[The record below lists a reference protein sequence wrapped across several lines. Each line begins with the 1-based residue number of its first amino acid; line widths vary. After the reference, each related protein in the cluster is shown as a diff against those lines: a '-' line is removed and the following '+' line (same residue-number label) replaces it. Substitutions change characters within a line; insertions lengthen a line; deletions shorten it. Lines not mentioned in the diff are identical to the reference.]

1 MSGLAEENHYR
12 SDNQGGNNMTTRILV
27 VDDEPRYVRLM
38 EANILAEGYQVL
50 KAYDGQSA
58 VELVAEKQPDLVL
71 LDVMMPGLNGFA
83 ACERIRVF
91 SNVPIIMVTAK
102 GEEQDRVRGLDV
114 GADDYIVKPFSAT
127 ELLARVRAV
136 LRRAQVSGN
145 SFQQAVFNHGNLR
158 IDLARAE
165 VFRNDKLVFLSATE
179 YRLLLQFVHNLG
191 SIMTSED
198 LLVNVWGPEYREDK
212 EILWVSI
219 SRLRQKLEDDARNP
233 QHIVTRSG
241 LGYTM
246 PPL

>member
-1 MSGLAEENHYR
+1 MVK
-12 SDNQGGNNMTTRILV
+12 RILV

-38 EANILAEGYQVL
+38 EANLISEGYDVT

-58 VELVAEKQPDLVL
+58 VEMVADTQPDLVL
-71 LDVMMPGLNGFA
+71 LDVMMPGLDGFG
-83 ACERIRVF
+83 ACERIREF
-91 SNVPIIMVTAK
+91 SSIPIIMVTAK

-127 ELLARVRAV
+127 EVLARVRAV
-136 LRRAQVSGN
+136 LRRAQVTGS
-145 SFQQAVFNHGNLR
+145 SYEQSIFTHGNLR

-165 VFRNDKLVFLSATE
+165 VFKDEDMVFLSATE
-179 YRLLLQFVHNLG
+179 YRLLLQFVHNQGNIL
-191 SIMTSED
+191 TSED

-219 SRLRQKLEDDARNP
+219 SRLRQKLEDDPRNP

-241 LGYTM
+241 MGYTM
-246 PPL
+246 PPLQ

>member
-1 MSGLAEENHYR
+1 
-12 SDNQGGNNMTTRILV
+12 MTTRILV

-38 EANILAEGYQVL
+38 EANLVAEGYQVL
-50 KAYDGQSA
+50 KAYDGQTA
-58 VELVAEKQPDLVL
+58 VEIVADKQPDLVL
-71 LDVMMPGLNGFA
+71 LDVMMPIINGFA
-83 ACERIRVF
+83 ACERIREF

-136 LRRAQVSGN
+136 LRRAQVSG
-145 SFQQAVFNHGNLR
+145 STFEQAVFTHNNLK

-165 VFRNDKLVFLSATE
+165 VFKDEKMVFLSATE

-191 SIMTSED
+191 SILTSED
-198 LLVNVWGPEYREDK
+198 LLVNVWGPEYRDDK

-219 SRLRQKLEDDARNP
+219 SRLRQKLEDDPRNP

>member
-1 MSGLAEENHYR
+1 MI
-12 SDNQGGNNMTTRILV
+12 TRILV

-38 EANILAEGYQVL
+38 EANLISEGYEVL

-58 VELVAEKQPDLVL
+58 VEMVADKQPDLVL
-71 LDVMMPGLNGFA
+71 LDVMMPGLDGFG
-83 ACERIRVF
+83 ACERVREF
-91 SNVPIIMVTAK
+91 SSVPIIMVTAK

-127 ELLARVRAV
+127 EVLARVRAV
-136 LRRAQVSGN
+136 LRRAQVSGSN
-145 SFQQAVFNHGNLR
+145 FEQSVFSHGNLR

-165 VFRNDKLVFLSATE
+165 VFKEDNMVFLSATE
-179 YRLLLQFVHNLG
+179 YRLLLQFVHNQGNIL
-191 SIMTSED
+191 TSED

-219 SRLRQKLEDDARNP
+219 SRLRQKLEDDPRNP

-241 LGYTM
+241 MGYTM
-246 PPL
+246 PPV

>member
-1 MSGLAEENHYR
+1 
-12 SDNQGGNNMTTRILV
+12 MTTRILV

-38 EANILAEGYQVL
+38 EANLVTEGYQVL
-50 KAYDGQSA
+50 KAYDGQTA
-58 VELVAEKQPDLVL
+58 VEAVADKQPDLVL
-71 LDVMMPGLNGFA
+71 LDVMMPIINGFT
-83 ACERIRVF
+83 ACERIREF

-136 LRRAQVSGN
+136 LRRAQVSG
-145 SFQQAVFNHGNLR
+145 STFEQAIFNHTNLK

-165 VFRNDKLVFLSATE
+165 VFKDEKMVFLSATE

-191 SIMTSED
+191 SILTSED
-198 LLVNVWGPEYREDK
+198 LLVNVWGPEYRDDK

-219 SRLRQKLEDDARNP
+219 SRLRQKLEDDPRNP

-241 LGYTM
+241 MGYTM
-246 PPL
+246 PPN

>member
-1 MSGLAEENHYR
+1 MV
-12 SDNQGGNNMTTRILV
+12 TRILV

-38 EANILAEGYQVL
+38 EANLISEGYDVL

-58 VELVAEKQPDLVL
+58 VEMVADNQPDLVL
-71 LDVMMPGLNGFA
+71 LDVMMPGLDGFG
-83 ACERIRVF
+83 ACERIREF
-91 SNVPIIMVTAK
+91 SSIPIIMVTAK

-127 ELLARVRAV
+127 EVLARVRAV
-136 LRRAQVSGN
+136 LRRAQVSG
-145 SFQQAVFNHGNLR
+145 STYEQSIFNHGNLR

-165 VFRNDKLVFLSATE
+165 VYKSDDMVFLSATE
-179 YRLLLQFVHNLG
+179 YRLLLQFVHNQGNIL
-191 SIMTSED
+191 TSED

-219 SRLRQKLEDDARNP
+219 SRLRQKLEDDPRNP

-241 LGYTM
+241 MGYTM
-246 PPL
+246 PPNQ

>member
-1 MSGLAEENHYR
+1 MV
-12 SDNQGGNNMTTRILV
+12 TRILV

-38 EANILAEGYQVL
+38 EANLISEGYEVL
-50 KAYDGQSA
+50 KTYDGQSS
-58 VELVAEKQPDLVL
+58 VEMVAEDQPDLVL
-71 LDVMMPGLNGFA
+71 LDVMMPGLSGFET
-83 ACERIRVF
+83 CERIREF
-91 SNVPIIMVTAK
+91 SSIPIIMVTAK

-136 LRRAQVSGN
+136 LRRAQVSES
-145 SFQQAVFNHGNLR
+145 SFQQAVFTHENLR

-165 VFRNDKLVFLSATE
+165 VFQDDKMVFLSATE
-179 YRLLLQFVHNLG
+179 YRLLLQFVHNQG
-191 SIMTSED
+191 SILTSED

-219 SRLRQKLEDDARNP
+219 SRLRQKLEEDPRNP

-241 LGYTM
+241 MGYTM
-246 PPL
+246 PPI